1 MLQRYPQQVNTKEDV
16 DRHFPGEIDK
26 VREWFTWYKATDPD
40 TGKRD
45 ATKKNEF
52 GFDGRALGTDAAW
65 DVIME
70 AHGTWANLVM
80 RRVKAG
86 ARRLA

>member
-1 MLQRYPQQVNTKEDV
+1 MSTKEDV
-16 DRHFPGEIDK
+16 DRLFPGEIDK
-26 VREWFTWYKATDPD
+26 VREWFTWYKATDPA

-45 ATKKNEF
+45 ESKKNEF
-52 GFDGRALGTDAAW
+52 GFSGRALDTDATW

-86 ARRLA
+86 ARMLA